1 MLRRLLLLRQQVC
14 LPLAHPPPPP
24 SLITA
29 VRQLCLGGRQPF
41 HCSGTPFYP
50 VVPLRVLRPLCLTH
64 PVDSTGSTSLW
75 YLAPRCPEPV
85 CANGSLSLCSLGR
98 AYSSLLQTAAILFLP
113 VLPVC
118 LPASVA
124 LKPNGLTQSPVFAS
138 VSLLPLSSRSV
149 RTLLLFF
156 FNRHTSPHSAI
167 GRILWLQTR
176 GTFRVDL
183 AVCSGGCR
191 RCRCHPRIN
200 VHLSAK
206 TESKSLLKMC
216 AVSKMTKSSG

>member
-1 MLRRLLLLRQQVC
+1 MATVAPAAGVSTSR
-14 LPLAHPPPPP
+14 PPPPHP
-24 SLITA
+24 HPLLSLQYGSS
-29 VRQLCLGGRQPF
+29 VWVGGSHPIVLAP
-41 HCSGTPFYP
+41 PFYP
-50 VVPLRVLRPLCLTH
+50 AVPLRVLRPLCLTH
-64 PVDSTGSTSLW
+64 PVDSTGSKSLW
-75 YLAPRCPEPV
+75 YLAARCPEPV
-85 CANGSLSLCSLGR
+85 CAKGSLSLCSLGR
-98 AYSSLLQTAAILFLP
+98 AYNSLLQTAAILFLP

-124 LKPNGLTQSPVFAS
+124 LKPNGQTQSPVFAS
-138 VSLLPLSSRSV
+138 VSLLPPSSRPA
-149 RTLLLFF
+149 RTLLFF

-167 GRILWLQTR
+167 GRILSLQTR

-183 AVCSGGCR
+183 TVCSGGCR